1 MARFSRRTTTL
12 VLFDGGGH
20 SWTLL
25 HTPMDITISNLAEN
39 NAEALEARDRHAHD
53 GLFYGDD
60 LTQEFSITAELPN
73 TAITSAAV
81 DTINNWL
88 NKTGKCLAYTST
100 DSTVWAIGARLV
112 MADGGVTSTVTLG
125 KVRGT
130 GAAAVAKEGNTLAFS
145 GVNYTAPVIA

>member
-12 VLFDGGGH
+12 TWYDAAGH
-20 SWTLL
+20 SSTLL
-25 HTPMDITISNLAEN
+25 HKPMDISIPNLAEN

-73 TAITSAAV
+73 TAITSAVA
-81 DTINNWL
+81 DTISDWL
-88 NKTGKCLAYTST
+88 HGTGKCAAYTSL
-100 DSTVWAIGARLV
+100 DANVWAVKCKLV
-112 MADGGVTSTVTLG
+112 MSDGGVTSTIELP

-130 GAAAVAKEGNTLAFS
+130 GTLAVAKEGNNISFS
-145 GVNYTAPVIA
+145 AVNYLPPVIY